1 MQNLA
6 RILKQLN
13 GLIVKEKMLKKKR
26 FFFLFFFWLASWLA
40 GRIGLHVRPNP
51 ACCAPTA

>member
-13 GLIVKEKMLKKKR
+13 GLIVKEKM
-26 FFFLFFFWLASWLA
+26 FFFFFFGWLAE
-40 GRIGLHVRPNP
+40 
-51 ACCAPTA
+51 

>member
-13 GLIVKEKMLKKKR
+13 GLIVKEKM
-26 FFFLFFFWLASWLA
+26 FFVFFLAGWQNRPARASQPSVLCTY
-40 GRIGLHVRPNP
+40 RVRRR
-51 ACCAPTA
+51 CTLWMH

>member
-26 FFFLFFFWLASWLA
+26 FFFSSFFGWLA
-40 GRIGLHVRPNP
+40 GWL
-51 ACCAPTA
+51 AE

>member
-13 GLIVKEKMLKKKR
+13 GLIVKEKMLKKK
-26 FFFLFFFWLASWLA
+26 FFKKMGWLAGWLA

>member
-13 GLIVKEKMLKKKR
+13 GLIVKEKMLKKKS
-26 FFFLFFFWLASWLA
+26 FFFFFFWLASWLA

>member
-13 GLIVKEKMLKKKR
+13 GLIVKEKMLKS
-26 FFFLFFFWLASWLA
+26 WLAGWLA

>member
-26 FFFLFFFWLASWLA
+26 FFFFFFFCWLA
-40 GRIGLHVRPNP
+40 GWL
-51 ACCAPTA
+51 AE